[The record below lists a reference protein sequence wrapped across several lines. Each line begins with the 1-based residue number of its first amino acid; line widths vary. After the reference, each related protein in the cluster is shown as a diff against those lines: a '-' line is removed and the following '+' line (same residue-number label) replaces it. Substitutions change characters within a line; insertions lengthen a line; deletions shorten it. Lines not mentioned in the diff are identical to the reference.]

1 MSDELSGVAAN
12 VRGMAIGSNID
23 TFAALRVRQFRHGAR
38 GRGVAWRISV
48 GYDDAEDRF
57 ARELDLLID
66 TVGGGSVEAL
76 VIGQWGSAYDSAPP
90 LHLLVAARD
99 RLPGLRALFV
109 GEMTYEECEISW
121 INHGD
126 IAPLLGAFPR
136 LEVLTIRGSQ
146 GLRLSPVRH
155 RRLRE
160 LTVETGGL
168 PGEFVRGLADSS
180 FPVLRELELW
190 LGIREYGGDATIED
204 LAPILGGA
212 ELPQLRRLAL
222 RNAEIADAVAEAL
235 AAAPVVARL
244 EELDLSMGALS
255 DAGATAL
262 LLGQPLT
269 HLRRLDLSHHFMS
282 HDVAGRFAEELPGA
296 SVDTSD
302 EQDAADDGFRYVS
315 VTE

>member
-1 MSDELSGVAAN
+1 
-12 VRGMAIGSNID
+12 MAIGSNID
-23 TFAALRVRQFRHGAR
+23 TFAGLRVRQFRRGER

-48 GYDDAEDRF
+48 GYDAPEDRF
-57 ARELDLLID
+57 ARELDDLIGS
-66 TVGGGSVEAL
+66 VGGASVEAL
-76 VIGQWGSAYDSAPP
+76 VIGQWGEAYESAPP

-99 RLPGLRALFV
+99 RLPSLRALFV

-136 LEVLTIRGSQ
+136 LEILRIRGSQ

-155 RRLRE
+155 RRLQE
-160 LTVETGGL
+160 LAVEAGGL
-168 PGEFVRGLADSS
+168 PGEFVRGLGDSS
-180 FPVLRELELW
+180 FPALRELELW

-204 LAPILGGA
+204 LAPIFGGA
-212 ELPQLRRLAL
+212 DLPALRRLAL
-222 RNAEIADAVAEAL
+222 RNAEIADEVAEAL

-255 DAGATAL
+255 DAGAASL

-282 HDVAGRFAEELPGA
+282 AEVAGRFADELPGVH
-296 SVDTSD
+296 VDTSD
-302 EQDAADDGFRYVS
+302 EQDIDEDGFRYVS

>member
-1 MSDELSGVAAN
+1 
-12 VRGMAIGSNID
+12 MAIGSNID
-23 TFAALRVRQFRHGAR
+23 TFAGLRVRRFRRGER

-48 GYDDAEDRF
+48 DYEAPEDRF
-57 ARELDLLID
+57 ARELDNLID
-66 TVGGGSVEAL
+66 SVGGVNVEAL
-76 VIGQWGSAYDSAPP
+76 VIGQWGESYDSAPP

-99 RLPGLRALFV
+99 RLPNLRALFV

-121 INHGD
+121 IHHGD
-126 IAPLLGAFPR
+126 IAPLLAAFPR
-136 LEVLTIRGSQ
+136 LEVLRIRGSE

-160 LTVETGGL
+160 LAVEAGGL
-168 PGEFVRGLADSS
+168 PGAFVRGFADSS
-180 FPVLRELELW
+180 FPALQELELW
-190 LGIREYGGDATIED
+190 LGIAEYGGDVTVED

-212 ELPQLRRLAL
+212 DLPALRRLAL
-222 RNAEIADAVAEAL
+222 RNAEIADQVAEAL

-244 EELDLSMGALS
+244 EELDLSLGALS
-255 DAGATAL
+255 DAGAAAL

-282 HDVAGRFAEELPGA
+282 ADVAGRFAEELPGVR
-296 SVDTSD
+296 VDTSD
-302 EQDAADDGFRYVS
+302 EQAIDEDGFRYVS